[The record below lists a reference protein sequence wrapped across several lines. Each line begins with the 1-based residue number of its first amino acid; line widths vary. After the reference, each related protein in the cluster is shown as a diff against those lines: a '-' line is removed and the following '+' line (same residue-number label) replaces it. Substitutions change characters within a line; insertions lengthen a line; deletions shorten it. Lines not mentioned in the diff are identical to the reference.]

1 MTNSWAMLFDYHYG
15 SDEVLSST
23 QYTDDTAEL
32 ILNDIGDDVVFAAGI
47 APIPGAEGED
57 VITFEGP
64 DWMGADARAVLDSVV
79 ITDDTTPSPV
89 KDTTFWK
96 YSEGKILREVE
107 QYLSSTYKG
116 HYVGEESKV
125 QTLDLIDSIG
135 DAEAFC
141 RSNAIK
147 YLSRFGKKDGK
158 NAKDLLKVIHYAM
171 LLYHFSELP
180 FSEDA
185 KETFSPMGR

>member
-1 MTNSWAMLFDYHYG
+1 MTNSWAMLH
-15 SDEVLSST
+15 DEMEEMRDRG
-23 QYTDDTAEL
+23 YEMTA
-32 ILNDIGDDVVFAAGI
+32 DGI
-47 APIPGAEGED
+47 
-57 VITFEGP
+57 
-64 DWMGADARAVLDSVV
+64 WMGREHFTEDELTGAPVV
-79 ITDDTTPSPV
+79 VTESA

-96 YSEGKILREVE
+96 YDEGKILREVE
-107 QYLSSTYKG
+107 AYLASTYKG

-158 NAKDLLKVIHYAM
+158 NPKDLLKVIHYAF
-171 LLYHFSELP
+171 LLYHFSDLP
-180 FSEDA
+180 FTEDA
-185 KETFSPMGR
+185 VETHSPLGR

>member
-1 MTNSWAMLFDYHYG
+1 MTNSWAMLFDELYG
-15 SDEVLSST
+15 DDSDRVTGAVDFTS
-23 QYTDDTAEL
+23 YDDTITL
-32 ILNDIGDDVVFAAGI
+32 AAGYVS
-47 APIPGAEGED
+47 AEGGED
-57 VITFEGP
+57 IISFGDYILEP
-64 DWMGADARAVLDSVV
+64 ESQVV
-79 ITDDTTPSPV
+79 ITDDTATSTP

-158 NAKDLLKVIHYAM
+158 NPKDLLKVIHYA
-171 LLYHFSELP
+171 LLQLHVHDSE
-180 FSEDA
+180 EE
-185 KETFSPMGR
+185 K